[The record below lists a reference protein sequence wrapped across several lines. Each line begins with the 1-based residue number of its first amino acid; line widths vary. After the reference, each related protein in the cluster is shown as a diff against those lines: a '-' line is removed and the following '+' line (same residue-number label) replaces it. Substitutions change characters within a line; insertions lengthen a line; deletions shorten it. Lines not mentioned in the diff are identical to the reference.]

1 MNIIQYI
8 SSGILEAYV
17 LGSTTPQEKQEV
29 ECMSKIYPE
38 IKTELDALQGALN
51 QYASSFEKS
60 PPAHLK
66 AKIFAQMQFDEVVS
80 KADSNM
86 EGGKTK
92 ELSLWPRIS
101 VAAALIFGALTIWSY
116 FENNKL
122 KTFVSNYKQKNQVLS
137 VEKSFKESLLSLYK
151 NPEILKLKLK
161 GTAKSPESEV
171 VLFWNKN
178 RKELKLI
185 VENLPKVPEGKQYQ
199 LWSIIDGKP
208 VDMGVLD
215 NEFTNRV
222 YAIQPPNGT
231 VAAFAITLEKQ
242 GGSPTP
248 TLEEMYVIGN
258 V

>member
-38 IKTELDALQGALN
+38 IKTELDALQGTLN

-122 KTFVSNYKQKNQVLS
+122 KNFEGKYKQKNQVLP
-137 VEKSFKESLLSLYK
+137 VEKSF
-151 NPEILKLKLK
+151 
-161 GTAKSPESEV
+161 
-171 VLFWNKN
+171 
-178 RKELKLI
+178 
-185 VENLPKVPEGKQYQ
+185 
-199 LWSIIDGKP
+199 
-208 VDMGVLD
+208 
-215 NEFTNRV
+215 
-222 YAIQPPNGT
+222 
-231 VAAFAITLEKQ
+231 
-242 GGSPTP
+242 
-248 TLEEMYVIGN
+248 
-258 V
+258 

>member
-1 MNIIQYI
+1 MNIIEYI

-17 LGSTTPQEKQEV
+17 LGSTSAQEKQEV

-66 AKIFAQMQFDEVVS
+66 AKIFEQMQFDEEVT
-80 KADSNM
+80 KADLNL
-86 EGGKTK
+86 EGGKTNV
-92 ELSLWPRIS
+92 LSLWPRIS
-101 VAAALIFGALTIWSY
+101 VAAALIFGAMTIWSY
-116 FENNKL
+116 FENSKL
-122 KTFVSNYKQKNQVLS
+122 KTFISDYKQKNQVLS

-151 NPEILKLKLK
+151 NPEIINLKLK
-161 GTAKSPESEV
+161 GTEKSPESEV

-178 RKELKLI
+178 KKELKLI
-185 VENLPKVPEGKQYQ
+185 VENLPKAPEGKQYQ

-222 YAIQPPNGT
+222 YSIKPPSGT

>member
-1 MNIIQYI
+1 MNIIEYI

-17 LGSTTPQEKQEV
+17 LGSTSPQEKQEV

-38 IKTELDALQGALN
+38 IKTELDALQGAIN
-51 QYASSFEKS
+51 QYAISFETP

-66 AKIFAQMQFDEVVS
+66 AKIFAQMQFDNEIVEPNKNLEV
-80 KADSNM
+80 N
-86 EGGKTK
+86 ETK
-92 ELSLWPRIS
+92 VISLWPRIS
-101 VAAALIFGALTIWSY
+101 VAAALIFGAMAIWSY

-122 KTFVSNYKQKNQVLS
+122 KTFVSDYKQKNQVLS
-137 VEKSFKESLLSLYK
+137 DEKSFKESLLSLYK
-151 NPEILKLKLK
+151 NPENINLKLK
-161 GTAKSPESEV
+161 GSEKSPKSEV

-178 RKELKLI
+178 KKELNLL
-185 VENLPKVPEGKQYQ
+185 VESLPKAPSGKQYQ
-199 LWSIIDGKP
+199 LWCIIDGKP
-208 VDMGVLD
+208 VDMGVID
-215 NEFTNRV
+215 NEFANRV
-222 YAIQPPNGT
+222 FSIKPPNGT